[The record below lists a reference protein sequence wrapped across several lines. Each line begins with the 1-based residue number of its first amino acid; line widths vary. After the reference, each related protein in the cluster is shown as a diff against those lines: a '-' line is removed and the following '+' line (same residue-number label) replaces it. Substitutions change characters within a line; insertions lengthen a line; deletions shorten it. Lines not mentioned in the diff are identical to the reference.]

1 MDTTA
6 DLRNKLTPFKN
17 FLELHKKIDHLHK
30 AKDEYLLGDPNPV
43 VLEDMTAR
51 LHGLKEIM
59 ALEIKNMD
67 NNMPCIETVLKMQG
81 SQFRLSLKWWYRNYR
96 LIVIMAL
103 LALDFALYV
112 NILMMAGR

>member
-17 FLELHKKIDHLHK
+17 YLELHKKIDHLHK
-30 AKDEYLLGDPNPV
+30 TKEEYELGDPNPV
-43 VLEDMTAR
+43 VLEDMVSR

-59 ALEIKNMD
+59 ALEFKNMD

-81 SQFRLSLKWWYRNYR
+81 SQFKLSLKWWHKYYR
-96 LIVIMAL
+96 LIVILAL
-103 LALDFALYV
+103 LALDVALYTC
-112 NILMMAGR
+112 ILIIAGK